1 MEKRTSGRNDTNG
14 YHIIHYT
21 NQKQKKGR
29 KLIPICMLK
38 GKIAVQRVA
47 CFLTLQKLD
56 QLFRNLHTIEHMH
69 NYFHHREQPHQSSEA
84 FTERTVETSYQNA
97 KL

>member
-1 MEKRTSGRNDTNG
+1 MEKRTNDTNG

-69 NYFHHREQPHQSSEA
+69 NYFQHRA
-84 FTERTVETSYQNA
+84 TSPE
-97 KL
+97 L